1 MRRSL
6 PMLLLL
12 TPRATNVS
20 TSISRLLSERST
32 GPRARPMSLQA
43 TAGESTDSPRA
54 VARMA
59 LNSSSLGATVFAL
72 VPLALHGG
80 PLWEPLYYA
89 QIGFQRR

>member
-1 MRRSL
+1 
-6 PMLLLL
+6 
-12 TPRATNVS
+12 
-20 TSISRLLSERST
+20 
-32 GPRARPMSLQA
+32 
-43 TAGESTDSPRA
+43 
-54 VARMA
+54 MA